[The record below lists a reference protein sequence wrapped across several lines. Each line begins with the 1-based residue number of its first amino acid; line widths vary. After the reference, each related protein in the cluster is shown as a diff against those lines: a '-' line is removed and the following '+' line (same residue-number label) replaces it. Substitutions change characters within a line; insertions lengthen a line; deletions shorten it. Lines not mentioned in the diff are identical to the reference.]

1 VCAAV
6 GCVWCPG
13 VQRVKTPL
21 AASRQPQPQR
31 SMLPSMPHLLPQSS
45 LIHNHYIPTI
55 HSHTMIRTV
64 TSSLDPPVAVSS
76 LGTNDFVVD
85 APSSSASSPS
95 TPLNQEEISLSNLGR
110 VRCHPDQYL
119 WNLRLP
125 SADEMQRELEAA
137 VVVPDLAAHCSTK
150 LILHAATTASR
161 DYTPLRR
168 LAEKLEPKNL
178 LIVTGVLPGPISAT
192 SSAERVGKDIVHKL
206 KFGMPLVPP
215 PSKATSGMDVAE
227 EEEEAAGNPALLS
240 ASERIGAGIIGLVDL
255 HELNAEWPEKER
267 ERREDLL
274 LQSLA
279 YASKESGGAPIF
291 ITTQD
296 AFGREPF
303 HEKWVH
309 KVLFSMIKYGADKT
323 RIVFCRCP
331 CRLDVA
337 DSYHALLHEGFH
349 LSFSF
354 HGNAFY
360 PPSPPAQFVFQP
372 TIGFKTDD
380 SPSDEEGARLLSLLC
395 KRGFASQLHL
405 SHSITCR
412 LKLQKYGGF
421 GYTHLLLNVFP
432 RFARL
437 EVSKCDIERMKGGNL
452 RDLLAWWTPPPQKE
466 KEVEMGTCSWCGK
479 AFEMRENMYYTKF
492 AFVYCRGKCL
502 STHGDTGWAPIN
514 K

>member
-1 VCAAV
+1 
-6 GCVWCPG
+6 VWCLCPEG
-13 VQRVKTPL
+13 KTPL
-21 AASRQPQPQR
+21 AASLTHNER
-31 SMLPSMPHLLPQSS
+31 SICSLPSMPSLL
-45 LIHNHYIPTI
+45 HNLTHHHTPTI

-64 TSSLDPPVAVSS
+64 TSSLDPPAAVLS
-76 LGTNDFVVD
+76 LGTNDLVVD
-85 APSSSASSPS
+85 APSASASSS
-95 TPLNQEEISLSNLGR
+95 TTLNEEELSLSNLGQ

-137 VVVPDLAAHCSTK
+137 VVVPDLADHCSTRM
-150 LILHAATTASR
+150 ILHASTTTSR

-168 LAEKLEPKNL
+168 LADKLEPKNL
-178 LIVTGVLPGPISAT
+178 LIVTGVLPGPLSTT
-192 SSAERVGKDIVHKL
+192 SSTELLGKDIVHKL

-215 PSKATSGMDVAE
+215 PPKATTSGMDVAE
-227 EEEEAAGNPALLS
+227 EEEKAVGNPALLS
-240 ASERIGAGIIGLVDL
+240 ASEQIGAGFIGLVDL
-255 HELNAEWPEKER
+255 HALNQEWPEGER
-267 ERREDLL
+267 EVREDLL
-274 LQSLA
+274 LQSLG

-303 HEKWVH
+303 HEKWAR
-309 KVLFSMIKYGADKT
+309 KVFQYLIEYGADKT

-331 CRLDVA
+331 CRLDLENA
-337 DSYHALLHEGFH
+337 YHALLTDGAH

-360 PPSPPAQFVFQP
+360 PPSPPAQLFEE
-372 TIGFKTDD
+372 GHARFKTAD

-432 RFARL
+432 RFTRL
-437 EVSKCDIERMKGGNL
+437 EVSQCDLDRMKRGNL
-452 RDLLAWWTPPPQKE
+452 RELLAWWTPPPPKE

-479 AFEMRENMYYTKF
+479 AFEMRENMYFTKF
-492 AFVYCRGKCL
+492 AFVYCRSRCL
-502 STHGDTGWAPIN
+502 SKHGDTGWAPIN